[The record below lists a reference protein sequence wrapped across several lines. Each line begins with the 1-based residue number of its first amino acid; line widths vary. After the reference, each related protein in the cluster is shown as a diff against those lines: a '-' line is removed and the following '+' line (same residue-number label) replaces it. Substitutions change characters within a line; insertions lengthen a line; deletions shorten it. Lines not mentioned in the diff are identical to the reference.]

1 MLTPDTELQQTHL
14 REQITAADWVVL
26 PIFSKISASKGRSGI
41 SPKLR
46 AMASQVIAA
55 AQTAEKRSVV
65 ISFDSPYILEQ
76 FKNADL
82 CIAAYDRM
90 DEIQQAAAEM
100 LVRSSR

>member
-1 MLTPDTELQQTHL
+1 
-14 REQITAADWVVL
+14 
-26 PIFSKISASKGRSGI
+26 
-41 SPKLR
+41 
-46 AMASQVIAA
+46 MASQIIAA
-55 AQTAEKRSVV
+55 AKAAKKRSVV

-100 LVRSSR
+100 LVGVRS